1 MLPCEWQ
8 TFDFK
13 LESCITNI
21 RSYTLIFNLLEGI
34 YE

>member
-8 TFDFK
+8 TFDSK

-21 RSYTLIFNLLEGI
+21 RSYTLIFNMLEGI